1 MSGYKRH
8 HMEYKS
14 ETNGSPKTGKFEK
27 ERNGKDDGSV
37 LSSENQGVRPVDA
50 VSIVNRSPGSFA
62 EI

>member
-1 MSGYKRH
+1 
-8 HMEYKS
+8 MEYKS

-27 ERNGKDDGSV
+27 ERNGEDDGSV

-50 VSIVNRSPGSFA
+50 VSIVNRSPESFA